1 MGQILFG
8 ITLLLMLI
16 YYPEVF
22 LLAGLI
28 LAGFYFYGKYDLVER
43 DKTDTDEVE
52 EEPTMQ
58 ERMEKEVESK
68 MKPGFR
74 DDPEWKAASKKLNDQ
89 STLMRIIADLEMDIE
104 DLEIELEKD
113 CDPITANMLARAK
126 KELKTL
132 ENQAGITQKREER
145 TKEEKKPP
153 KKSLHPEESPQTT
166 PRDLTDQEIDAALQQ
181 LND

>member
-52 EEPTMQ
+52 DEPTM
-58 ERMEKEVESK
+58 EEKAEKEAESK

-74 DDPEWKAASKKLNDQ
+74 DDPEWKAASEKLKDQ
-89 STLMRIIADLEMDIE
+89 STIMRIIADLEMEIEDIE
-104 DLEIELEKD
+104 EQLKED
-113 CDPITANMLARAK
+113 CDPFTADLLEKAK
-126 KELKTL
+126 DRLKTL
-132 ENQAGITQKREER
+132 ENQAGITQKRAER
-145 TKEEKKPP
+145 AKEEKPTP
-153 KKSLHPEESPQTT
+153 KLIEIPQDP
-166 PRDLTDQEIDAALQQ
+166 PRDMTDQEIDAALQQ
-181 LND
+181 LNDSE

>member
-8 ITLLLMLI
+8 IIVLCILI

-28 LAGFYFYGKYDLVER
+28 LAGFYLHNKYNLVER
-43 DKTDTDEVE
+43 DKTNADEVE
-52 EEPTMQ
+52 EEPTIQ

-74 DDPEWKAASKKLNDQ
+74 DDPEWKAASKKLNN
-89 STLMRIIADLEMDIE
+89 SSVLMREIADLEMEIEDIE
-104 DLEIELEKD
+104 EQLKED
-113 CDPITANMLARAK
+113 CDPFTANLLEEAK
-126 KELKTL
+126 NRLKTL

-153 KKSLHPEESPQTT
+153 KKSLHPEGSPQIT
-166 PRDLTDQEIDAALQQ
+166 PRDMTDQEVDAALQQ